1 MVESS
6 STEKLLQIQIDSDLT
21 FDEHISSICNK
32 VVKKIIVL
40 SHLVDY
46 MSFDK
51 RRMVMK
57 AFIESQFNY
66 RPLISMFHSRTLNN
80 KINRLHERALRLVYS
95 DYKSSFCELLEKDK
109 SFSIHH
115 KNIQSLAIEIY
126 KFLHN
131 LSPCIMNNIFK
142 VNQTVPYDLR
152 KRNVLQSRNPSS
164 VRYGT
169 ETTAPKIWSIVLEI
183 IKNGDSFKSFKQK
196 IRKWKP
202 DCSCRLCKIYLQH
215 VGFCLTNRY
224 SVLLLSLLLGSLL
237 TDI

>member
-1 MVESS
+1 
-6 STEKLLQIQIDSDLT
+6 
-21 FDEHISSICNK
+21 
-32 VVKKIIVL
+32 
-40 SHLVDY
+40 
-46 MSFDK
+46 MSFNE

-66 RPLISMFHSRTLNN
+66 CPLIWMFHSRTLNN

-169 ETTAPKIWSIVLEI
+169 ETISYIAPKIWSLVPET
-183 IKNGDSFKSFKQK
+183 IKNCDSLKSFKQK

-202 DCSCRLCKIYLQH
+202 DCPCRLCKIYLQH
-215 VGFCLTNRY
+215 VGF
-224 SVLLLSLLLGSLL
+224 V
-237 TDI
+237 